1 MIFLTLRIVLFF
13 DAFIKK
19 MSEFIYFCKNG
30 TKQNLQEVGKCCF
43 LFSLVD
49 RLLVLMNEFDLRR
62 SQVTDL
68 VST

>member
-30 TKQNLQEVGKCCF
+30 TKQNLQEMGKCFFSF
-43 LFSLVD
+43 L
-49 RLLVLMNEFDLRR
+49 
-62 SQVTDL
+62 
-68 VST
+68 